1 VKGVVSDED
10 VKGGKVRIIAPEG
23 MIAEAISEN
32 VMAGNAM
39 ARRSTYMF
47 GSILSKGPEGQV
59 DAGMGKTTSSGTV
72 SFIPPTDEI
81 TKPVQEML
89 IDGIRFVFQQ
99 VPQNEAPAEMNFY
112 LPDLKTLRPACIT
125 FSPLVAPRYGMGEPG
140 RSLLTRRLIFLEA
153 MRRCSS
159 PLITGRAGGKKIL
172 STSGCGSSALERHIL
187 GDGGVYHVPVGR
199 ILGAGS
205 GWCLSDRLGG
215 GAAGLQTALMIAAM
229 PGILGA
235 IYFWMSSRH
244 YPADCVKVAGYKIE
258 AEK

>member
-172 STSGCGSSALERHIL
+172 STSGCGSSAIERHIL

-205 GWCLSDRLGG
+205 GRYPLRSSRRRRRWAPDGPHDCCNDGDSR
-215 GAAGLQTALMIAAM
+215 
-229 PGILGA
+229 A
-235 IYFWMSSRH
+235 ICFWMSSRH
-244 YPADCVKVAGYKIE
+244 YPADCTKVANCKIE